1 MAKEGTVAPKERV
14 NIRYKP
20 ASSELKE
27 GVEIP
32 LKLLV
37 LADLT
42 GRPDERPVEERA
54 PVSIDKDNFARVM
67 AEQKICVQVEV
78 ADHLRPQA
86 GGELSIALKVRGL
99 SDLSPDGVAA
109 QVPEL
114 QKLLALR
121 SALIA
126 LKGPMGNI
134 PAFRRKIQA
143 LLGDDGARKRLRSE
157 LGVEAL
163 GAGASGP
170 SADES

>member
-20 ASSELKE
+20 ASSDVKE

-42 GRPDERPVEERA
+42 GRVDERPVEDRA
-54 PVSIDKDNFARVM
+54 PISIDKDNFGRVM
-67 AEQKICVQVEV
+67 AEQKIRVLVQVE
-78 ADHLRPQA
+78 DCLRPEP
-86 GGELSIALKVRGL
+86 GGELSIDLEVRGL

-143 LLGDDGARKRLRSE
+143 LLGDDAARKRLRSE
-157 LGVEAL
+157 LGV
-163 GAGASGP
+163 
-170 SADES
+170 DQT

>member
-1 MAKEGTVAPKERV
+1 MTKEGSVAPKERV

-20 ASSELKE
+20 ASSEVKE
-27 GVEIP
+27 GVELP
-32 LKLLV
+32 LKMLV

-42 GRPDERPVEERA
+42 GRPDERAVEDRS
-54 PVSIDKDNFARVM
+54 PISIDKDNFGRVM
-67 AEQKICVQVEV
+67 AEQKIVVSASVEDRLHGQSEGEMSIELQV
-78 ADHLRPQA
+78 R
-86 GGELSIALKVRGL
+86 SL

-143 LLGDDGARKRLRSE
+143 LLGDGTTRARLLAELSVSE
-157 LGVEAL
+157 
-163 GAGASGP
+163 
-170 SADES
+170 D

>member
-20 ASSELKE
+20 ASSDLKE
-27 GVEIP
+27 GLEIP

-42 GRPDERPVEERA
+42 GRPDERPVEERE
-54 PVSIDKDNFARVM
+54 PISVDKDNFSRVM
-67 AEQKICVQVEV
+67 AEQKIRVMARVE
-78 ADHLRPQA
+78 DCLRPQSGA
-86 GGELSIALKVRGL
+86 ELSISLEVRSL

-143 LLGDDGARKRLRSE
+143 LLGDDGARKRLQSE
-157 LGVEAL
+157 LDAQSQVD
-163 GAGASGP
+163 ASEG
-170 SADES
+170 

>member
-1 MAKEGTVAPKERV
+1 VTKEGSVAPKERV

-20 ASSELKE
+20 ASSEVKE
-27 GVEIP
+27 GMELP
-32 LKLLV
+32 LKMLV

-42 GRPDERPVEERA
+42 DRPDERAVEERL
-54 PVSIDKDNFARVM
+54 PISIDKDNFGRVM
-67 AEQKICVQVEV
+67 AEQKICVSASVE
-78 ADHLRPQA
+78 DRLSGQS
-86 GGELSIALKVRGL
+86 GGELSIELSVRSL

-143 LLGDDGARKRLRSE
+143 LLGDGTTRKRLQAELSISE
-157 LGVEAL
+157 
-163 GAGASGP
+163 
-170 SADES
+170 D

>member
-1 MAKEGTVAPKERV
+1 VTKEGSVAPKERV

-20 ASSELKE
+20 ASSEVKE
-27 GVEIP
+27 GVELP
-32 LKLLV
+32 LKMLV

-42 GRPDERPVEERA
+42 GRPDERPVEERS
-54 PVSIDKDNFARVM
+54 PISIDKDNFGRVM
-67 AEQKICVQVEV
+67 AEQKIRVSASVE
-78 ADHLRPQA
+78 DRLSGQS
-86 GGELSIALKVRGL
+86 GGELSIELSVRSL

-143 LLGDDGARKRLRSE
+143 LLGDGTTRKRLMGE
-157 LGVEAL
+157 LGVSE
-163 GAGASGP
+163 
-170 SADES
+170 D

>member
-1 MAKEGTVAPKERV
+1 VTKEGSVAPKERV
-14 NIRYKP
+14 NIRYRP
-20 ASSELKE
+20 ATSEVKE
-27 GVEIP
+27 GVELP
-32 LKLLV
+32 LKMLV

-42 GRPDERPVEERA
+42 GRPDERAVEERS
-54 PVSIDKDNFARVM
+54 PISIDKENFARVM
-67 AEQKICVQVEV
+67 AEQKISVSVSVE
-78 ADHLRPQA
+78 DRLSGPS
-86 GGELSIALKVRGL
+86 GGELSIELSVRSL

-143 LLGDDGARKRLRSE
+143 LLGDGTTRERLQAELSRSR
-157 LGVEAL
+157 
-163 GAGASGP
+163 
-170 SADES
+170 D